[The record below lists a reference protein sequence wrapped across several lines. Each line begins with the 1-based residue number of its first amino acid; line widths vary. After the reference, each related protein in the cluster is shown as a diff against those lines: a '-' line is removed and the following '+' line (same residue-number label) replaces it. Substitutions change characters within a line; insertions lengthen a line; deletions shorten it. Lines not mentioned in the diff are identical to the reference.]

1 MLMAMVG
8 FVLLIALSNVV
19 MLLLARNATRQREF
33 SLRLALGAGRG
44 ELFRLL
50 LVESLLIV
58 ALGGGLAWAF
68 ATSATKALGSWARIQ
83 SSLSPEN
90 VVLGFTL
97 TILVMAALLF
107 GLAPLRLA
115 LAGGTN
121 LVLKTSAA
129 ATSNTDAGK
138 TRTGKMIVALQMALC
153 VVLLVG
159 GGLLIRTLRNLQH
172 VPLGFPADG
181 LVVFGVNPQNIHSV
195 PQGNLFYR
203 ELMSKLRVLPGVESV
218 TIMRE
223 RLGSTWSNNSDMTVD
238 GKLPDTT
245 KGSTWVRSNIA
256 GPDFFHTLGVPVL
269 EGRDFS
275 DSDNATSPTSASLMS
290 CSPNASCR
298 IRILWD
304 IRSEPATGDIK

>member
-1 MLMAMVG
+1 
-8 FVLLIALSNVV
+8 
-19 MLLLARNATRQREF
+19 
-33 SLRLALGAGRG
+33 
-44 ELFRLL
+44 
-50 LVESLLIV
+50 
-58 ALGGGLAWAF
+58 
-68 ATSATKALGSWARIQ
+68 
-83 SSLSPEN
+83 
-90 VVLGFTL
+90 
-97 TILVMAALLF
+97 
-107 GLAPLRLA
+107 
-115 LAGGTN
+115 
-121 LVLKTSAA
+121 LKTSAA